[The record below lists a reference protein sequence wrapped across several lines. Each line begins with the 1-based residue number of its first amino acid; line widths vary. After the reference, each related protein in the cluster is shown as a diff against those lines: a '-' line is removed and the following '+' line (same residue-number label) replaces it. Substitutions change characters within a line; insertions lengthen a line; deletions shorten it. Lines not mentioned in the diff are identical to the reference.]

1 MFGKKK
7 KKTDVPAAETAA
19 PQVKVKKKGG
29 MSQIFHESVFE
40 SVLEILRNNEQFVIM
55 SDGKPLYV
63 AMALDVANI
72 GGLDKK
78 AKKDEAKG
86 TIIECVN
93 SGRFKTYITNDCLE
107 ENILVIIPEAAT
119 LAAMNEFSI
128 LTTAQ
133 YEFCTI
139 DEAGDITLMGIPTTY
154 DAVTNMVTADGH
166 VSQLL
171 HSEEDEDD
179 EYEDEDAVLD
189 DEDAPDSEDDSV
201 VEDDAEDE
209 EIPDMDPASDDDIE
223 ADDEDLEEDAPPEFS
238 EGPIP
243 VDETVAGM
251 DDGAG
256 MNPYEAAMAEE
267 PAQMEPEDVIP
278 GTMTEEAVARR
289 FYSSNLGL
297 EVTTDPFDAQFM
309 QQNPFIPF
317 VTDRP
322 EGWLN
327 NQLNEMSRDANI
339 QMQRMHE
346 ANLFH
351 MRERY
356 FRLMAMQCDRIQQE
370 LDINDEGTQYGALYQ
385 SMQQEHNA
393 QLANMEALVAKRK
406 DVLNNNWK
414 ETLRQVGMAAAR
426 EAQNQYRER
435 YQRQYEDQMYAIEH
449 GVKAS
454 IDAEYTDDRKELQR
468 RREEEAAA
476 MLDLAITEVLD
487 EISDMYMG
495 CLKEEQACYEQLQQN
510 MREFVDNNRK
520 ADIARSQALSDELR
534 NSTEIQ
540 KLMAEQEQ
548 KIKTLQ
554 EEYSAKKSDL
564 TAELERMRKETDSRI
579 QTYQADADRQVQ
591 RVEAEK
597 EELKKQYNQLLER
610 YQNLDKDKDA
620 QYAQRLAEKDDEI
633 SAWKSR
639 NDHTEAAHKRNW
651 VVAIF
656 IMAIITVAVGA
667 IGVIGGTMIK
677 TSRQTDAL
685 VSEYQDA
692 LDRQNANDAQSEVP
706 AVEE

>member
-1 MFGKKK
+1 
-7 KKTDVPAAETAA
+7 
-19 PQVKVKKKGG
+19 
-29 MSQIFHESVFE
+29 
-40 SVLEILRNNEQFVIM
+40 
-55 SDGKPLYV
+55 
-63 AMALDVANI
+63 
-72 GGLDKK
+72 
-78 AKKDEAKG
+78 
-86 TIIECVN
+86 
-93 SGRFKTYITNDCLE
+93 
-107 ENILVIIPEAAT
+107 
-119 LAAMNEFSI
+119 
-128 LTTAQ
+128 
-133 YEFCTI
+133 
-139 DEAGDITLMGIPTTY
+139 
-154 DAVTNMVTADGH
+154 
-166 VSQLL
+166 
-171 HSEEDEDD
+171 
-179 EYEDEDAVLD
+179 
-189 DEDAPDSEDDSV
+189 
-201 VEDDAEDE
+201 
-209 EIPDMDPASDDDIE
+209 
-223 ADDEDLEEDAPPEFS
+223 
-238 EGPIP
+238 
-243 VDETVAGM
+243 
-251 DDGAG
+251 
-256 MNPYEAAMAEE
+256 
-267 PAQMEPEDVIP
+267 
-278 GTMTEEAVARR
+278 
-289 FYSSNLGL
+289 
-297 EVTTDPFDAQFM
+297 
-309 QQNPFIPF
+309 
-317 VTDRP
+317 
-322 EGWLN
+322 
-327 NQLNEMSRDANI
+327 
-339 QMQRMHE
+339 
-346 ANLFH
+346 
-351 MRERY
+351 
-356 FRLMAMQCDRIQQE
+356 MAMQCDRIQQE
-370 LDINDEGTQYGALYQ
+370 LDINDEGTQYGALYL

-435 YQRQYEDQMYAIEH
+435 YQRQYEDQMYAIEN

-454 IDAEYTDDRKELQR
+454 IDAEYTDDQKELQR

-639 NDHTEAAHKRNW
+639 NDHTEAVHKRNW

-706 AVEE
+706 AVENDCMI